1 MSKKNRDEH
10 EKTGPAGSVPDPTSR
25 WSDYF
30 WANVIFLSFLFA
42 LLYAVWHGCVSPTD
56 DQMPAIQYVVNGT
69 FFFLAALLGGG
80 FLLVTLFDAAYEFF
94 ADTAEK
100 PLPAD
105 ETPRP

>member
-10 EKTGPAGSVPDPTSR
+10 EKTAPAGAVSGPGSR
-25 WSDYF
+25 WNDYF
-30 WANVIFLSFLFA
+30 WANIIFLAFLF
-42 LLYAVWHGCVSPTD
+42 LLLTTVWRACVSPTD
-56 DQMPAIQYVVNGT
+56 DQLPAVQFIVNGT

-94 ADTAEK
+94 AGTAEK
-100 PLPAD
+100 PVSAD